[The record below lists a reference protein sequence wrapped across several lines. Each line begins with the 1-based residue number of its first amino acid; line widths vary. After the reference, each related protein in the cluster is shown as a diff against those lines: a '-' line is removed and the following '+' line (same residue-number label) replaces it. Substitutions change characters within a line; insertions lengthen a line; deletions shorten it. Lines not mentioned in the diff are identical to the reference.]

1 MKAAQLSSEVTA
13 LLRCKLVS
21 WCYSVQKQLI
31 AGLAALLIVQY
42 GLCLSLL
49 AKGYREQHLKRL
61 SWCTEAFSKHIYV
74 GSELKESFYHSCPPC
89 PTLEDADVCLRTNQ
103 SEGEGTGFSL
113 T

>member
-13 LLRCKLVS
+13 SLRCKLVS

-61 SWCTEAFSKHIYV
+61 SWRNDEISKHIYV
-74 GSELKESFYHSCPPC
+74 GSELKEFFITAVPLVQHTKMLMFAC
-89 PTLEDADVCLRTNQ
+89 VQRHN
-103 SEGEGTGFSL
+103 
-113 T
+113 

>member
-1 MKAAQLSSEVTA
+1 MSLPLGKAGAMKAAQLSSEVTA
-13 LLRCKLVS
+13 SLRCKLVS

-74 GSELKESFYHSCPPC
+74 GSELKEFFITAVPLVQHWKM
-89 PTLEDADVCLRTNQ
+89 LMFA
-103 SEGEGTGFSL
+103 
-113 T
+113 